1 MIRWLKEPLLHFFIA
16 GALLFAA
23 AAYFAPEKSAQD
35 SRLIE
40 VTAQTRE
47 FLRARFLRVWQRE
60 PNATELQAAVDDW
73 IKEEILFREGMQLGL
88 AENDPL
94 ARKRIGQKLMMLADA
109 LIPAVPED
117 EILQSWYASR
127 SDNYIAP
134 LVFSFEQRF
143 FAPGANTEDA
153 VERAFAALAA
163 MSAGGGDLPGGDP
176 TLLQPSLDSAPA
188 SYIESSF
195 GAEFAA
201 ALADLPVGSW
211 QGPVISTFGAHLV
224 FLQDR
229 HGGTA
234 QDFAAVRDLV
244 ARDWLYEQSNA
255 TREQFY
261 EELRASY
268 RIEGVPPTDGSTR

>member
-23 AAYFAPEKSAQD
+23 AAYFAPEESTRD

-40 VTAQTRE
+40 VTDQTRE

-60 PNATELQAAVDDW
+60 PDAAELQVAVDEW

-94 ARKRIGQKLMMLADA
+94 ARQRIGQKLMMLADA
-109 LIPAVPED
+109 LTPALPED
-117 EILQSWYASR
+117 EVLRSWYASR

-134 LVFSFEQRF
+134 LVYSFEQRF
-143 FAPGANTEDA
+143 FAPDANTDDA
-153 VERAFAALAA
+153 AERARAALAA
-163 MSAGGGDLPGGDP
+163 LSADGGDPPSGDP
-176 TLLQPSLDSAPA
+176 TLLPPSLDSAPA
-188 SYIESSF
+188 SYVESSF
-195 GAEFAA
+195 GTEFAD
-201 ALADLPVGSW
+201 ALSDLPVGSW
-211 QGPVISTFGAHLV
+211 QGPVLSTFGAHLV
-224 FLQDR
+224 LLQDR
-229 HGGTA
+229 RGGTA

-255 TREQFY
+255 TRERFY

-268 RIEGVPPTDGSTR
+268 RIEGVTPTDGSSR

>member
-23 AAYFAPEKSAQD
+23 AGYFVPEESAQD

-40 VTAQTRE
+40 VTDQTRE

-60 PNATELQAAVDDW
+60 PDAAELQVAVDEW

-94 ARKRIGQKLMMLADA
+94 ARQRIGQKLMMLADA
-109 LIPAVPED
+109 LIPPVPED
-117 EILQSWYASR
+117 EVLRSWYASR

-134 LVFSFEQRF
+134 LVYSFEQRF
-143 FAPGANTEDA
+143 FAPGANAQDA
-153 VERAFAALAA
+153 VERASAALAA
-163 MSAGGGDLPGGDP
+163 LSAEGGDLPEGD
-176 TLLQPSLDSAPA
+176 TILLAPSLDLAPA
-188 SYIESSF
+188 SYVESSF
-195 GAEFAA
+195 GVEFAN
-201 ALADLPVGSW
+201 ALGDLPVGSW
-211 QGPVISTFGAHLV
+211 QGPVLSTFGAHLV
-224 FLQDR
+224 LLQDR
-229 HGGTA
+229 RGGTVR
-234 QDFAAVRDLV
+234 DFAAVRDLV

-255 TREQFY
+255 TREKFY
-261 EELRASY
+261 KELRASY